1 MVKLWT
7 AQGFLSDVLSKYIK
21 NLVDTLPENLSVVY
35 LVNSGYVIT
44 PIQSHVVAGLDSKF
58 IFLFRSEAN
67 DLALRL
73 ARQYTR
79 KEDIVA
85 MEE

>member
-1 MVKLWT
+1 MFSQNTLKIWLIPFQKTCLWYIWLI
-7 AQGFLSDVLSKYIK
+7 QGMS
-21 NLVDTLPENLSVVY
+21 TL
-35 LVNSGYVIT
+35 IR
-44 PIQSHVVAGLDSKF
+44 SHVVVGLESKF
-58 IFLFRSEAN
+58 LFLFRSEAN

>member
-1 MVKLWT
+1 M
-7 AQGFLSDVLSKYIK
+7 S
-21 NLVDTLPENLSVVY
+21 TL
-35 LVNSGYVIT
+35 IR
-44 PIQSHVVAGLDSKF
+44 SHVVVGLESKF
-58 IFLFRSEAN
+58 LFLFRSEAN

>member
-1 MVKLWT
+1 MFSLNTLKIWLIPFQKTCLWYIWLI
-7 AQGFLSDVLSKYIK
+7 QGMS
-21 NLVDTLPENLSVVY
+21 
-35 LVNSGYVIT
+35 T
-44 PIQSHVVAGLDSKF
+44 PIRSHVVVGLKSKF
-58 IFLFRSEAN
+58 LFLFRSEAN